1 MSKIPLAL
9 TEDEWQQVI
18 TACDYAVTMIEAIKL
33 RTGAPEVRSA
43 LDEQLVRYRAL
54 RDQIRAESE
63 RSHGGH

>member
-1 MSKIPLAL
+1 MSKIALSL
-9 TEDEWQQVI
+9 TEDEWQHVI

-43 LDEQLVRYRAL
+43 LDEQLVRYRTL
-54 RDQIRAESE
+54 RERIRTESE